1 MFDPVIIRFEA
12 DPFILPLILTLMGQ
26 LHFRVSWAFFLAA
39 QLGLPVACNE
49 IMGQGQKVYVHIRNA
64 ELTTCPTNRKL

>member
-26 LHFRVSWAFFLAA
+26 LHYQVSCAFFLAA
-39 QLGLPVACNE
+39 PLGLLEARSYGARSE
-49 IMGQGQKVYVHIRNA
+49 SI
-64 ELTTCPTNRKL
+64 CPYTQR